1 MNLVSGLD
9 LVEIHRISSLKASI
23 KERFVKRI
31 LTENER
37 KKHPGDPSIAGIF
50 AAKEATAKALG
61 CGIGAISWQEI
72 EILPDQLGA
81 PRLEL
86 TGKALHISTDL
97 GISNWSVSITH
108 TAEFAAAQVVGI
120 GQGNEPSNHQR

>member
-9 LVEIHRISSLKASI
+9 LVEIHRISSLKTSI
-23 KERFVKRI
+23 KERFIRRI

-37 KKHPGDPSIAGIF
+37 KEHPGDQSIAGIF

-61 CGIGAISWQEI
+61 CGIGVISWQEI

-81 PRLEL
+81 PKLLL
-86 TGKALHISTDL
+86 TGKALQRSLDL

-108 TAEFAAAQVVGI
+108 TAELAAAHVVGI
-120 GQGNEPSNHQR
+120 GQGNESTHHQ

>member
-9 LVEIHRISSLKASI
+9 LVEIHRISSLKTSI
-23 KERFVKRI
+23 KERFIRRI

-37 KKHPGDPSIAGIF
+37 NEHLQDPSIAGIF
-50 AAKEATAKALG
+50 AAKEAAAKALG
-61 CGIGAISWQEI
+61 CGIGLISWQEI

-86 TGKALHISTDL
+86 TGKALQISLDL
-97 GISNWSVSITH
+97 GISIWSVSITH
-108 TAEFAAAQVVGI
+108 TAELAAAQVVGI
-120 GQGNEPSNHQR
+120 GLGNESTNHQR

>member
-9 LVEIHRISSLKASI
+9 LVEIHRISSLKTSI
-23 KERFVKRI
+23 KERFIQRI

-37 KKHPGDPSIAGIF
+37 KEHPEDRSVAGIF

-61 CGIGAISWQEI
+61 CGIGLISWQEI

-86 TGKALHISTDL
+86 TGKALKRSLEL

-108 TAEFAAAQVVGI
+108 TAELAAAQVMGI
-120 GQGNEPSNHQR
+120 GQGNEPTNHQ